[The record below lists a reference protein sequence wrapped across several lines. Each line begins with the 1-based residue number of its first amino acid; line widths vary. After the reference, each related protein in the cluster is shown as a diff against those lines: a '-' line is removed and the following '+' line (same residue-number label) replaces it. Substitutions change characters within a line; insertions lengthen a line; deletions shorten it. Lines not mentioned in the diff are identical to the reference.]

1 MSRRIGV
8 LICLGLAACTSSA
21 PRRPPALRLGTTT
34 TVQASGALAL
44 LDSLWPPGGRRIVT
58 VIGPSGQILRAAA
71 NGDLDVVVTHA
82 PALEARILVGSGSA
96 LLRCPFIASR
106 FALVGPATDPAGVAG
121 ARDAVEA
128 LRRIAARRAT
138 FISRGDS
145 SGTHI
150 KELTLWQAAGVAP
163 EHQSWYVESGADQV
177 TTLHLADER
186 DAYALAD
193 LPSLARIQ
201 GLRLRVLL
209 SADTSL
215 RNPYTLYVVR
225 SLPPPAP
232 PNPVPR
238 DAARAFAEW
247 AMGPWRAALLA
258 RQLPDGTPAFE
269 PRAERCA
276 APS

>member
-1 MSRRIGV
+1 
-8 LICLGLAACTSSA
+8 
-21 PRRPPALRLGTTT
+21 
-34 TVQASGALAL
+34 VQASGALEL
-44 LDSLWPPGGRRIVT
+44 LDSLWRGRPIAP

-82 PALEARILVGSGSA
+82 PALEERILVEPRLV
-96 LLRCPFIASR
+96 LLRCAFVASR
-106 FALVGPATDPAGVAG
+106 FAIVGPADDPAGAARAGDAAG
-121 ARDAVEA
+121 AF
-128 LRRIAARRAT
+128 RRIAAQRAS

-150 KELTLWQAAGVAP
+150 KEVALWRAAGVAP
-163 EHQSWYVESGADQV
+163 GHQPWYVESGADQA

-186 DAYALAD
+186 NAYALAD

-225 SLPPPAP
+225 SISPASHPAP
-232 PNPVPR
+232 R
-238 DAARAFAEW
+238 AAARAFAEW
-247 AMGPWRAALLA
+247 AMGPWRTALLA
-258 RQLPDGTPAFE
+258 RRLPDRTPAFE
-269 PRAERCA
+269 PRDEVCTM
-276 APS
+276 PS

>member
-1 MSRRIGV
+1 MSRRIGW
-8 LICLGLAACTSSA
+8 LICLGLAGCTSAA
-21 PRRPPALRLGTTT
+21 PAPALRLGTTT
-34 TVQASGALAL
+34 TVQASGALEV
-44 LDSLWPPGGRRIVT
+44 LDSLWRGRPIAP

-71 NGDLDVVVTHA
+71 SGDLDVVVTHA
-82 PALEARILVGSGSA
+82 PALEERLLVQPRLVA
-96 LLRCPFIASR
+96 LRCGFVASR
-106 FALVGPATDPAGVAG
+106 FAIVGPANDPAGVTRAP
-121 ARDAVEA
+121 DAAAA
-128 LRRIAARRAT
+128 LGRIAARRAR

-150 KELTLWQAAGVAP
+150 KELALWRAAGVAP
-163 EHQSWYVESGADQV
+163 GHQPWYVESGADQA

-209 SADTSL
+209 SADSSL

-225 SLPPPAP
+225 SLPPSPHSAP
-232 PNPVPR
+232 PA
-238 DAARAFAEW
+238 AARAFAEW

-258 RQLPDGTPAFE
+258 HRLPDGTPAFE
-269 PRAERCA
+269 PRDEACTT
-276 APS
+276 PS